1 MGNELLLYIG
11 SVIIILWGIAHLI
24 PTRAIVSGFGEISGD
39 NKKVITMELIAE
51 GLTLCFLGVLVLMVT
66 MMADAQSE
74 AARTVYL
81 AGAGMLVVMAVLTA
95 FTGARTPAVWY
106 KICPAVKTI
115 VAILFVLGTL

>member
-81 AGAGMLVVMAVLTA
+81 ACAGMLVVMAVLTA